1 MGFVSR
7 GIILLIKS
15 GFFYILFPDQAQDKN
30 VCARISELDILRES
44 VDRARNKCP
53 LSPFTAIKRYLV
65 LSLTLALFL
74 CYAFDGNDVK
84 LVCHK

>member
-15 GFFYILFPDQAQDKN
+15 CFFYILFPDQAQDKN
-30 VCARISELDILRES
+30 VCARISEHDILWES

-53 LSPFTAIKRYLV
+53 LSALTGVRIK
-65 LSLTLALFL
+65 
-74 CYAFDGNDVK
+74 
-84 LVCHK
+84 